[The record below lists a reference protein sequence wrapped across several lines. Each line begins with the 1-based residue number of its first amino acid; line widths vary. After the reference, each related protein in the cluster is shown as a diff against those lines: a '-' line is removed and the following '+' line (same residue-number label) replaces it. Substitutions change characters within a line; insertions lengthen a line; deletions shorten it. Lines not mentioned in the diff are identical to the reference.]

1 MMNFLTSIS
10 NWANEHPGQAI
21 GAFLGFLIGLLILV
35 FGLLKTCLVVILAL
49 IGFLI
54 GKIKDEGLGGGFK
67 GIFKRN
73 KE

>member
-1 MMNFLTSIS
+1 MMNFFTNIV

-21 GAFLGFLIGLLILV
+21 GAFLGFLIGLLILM

-49 IGFLI
+49 IGFFI

-67 GIFKRN
+67 DIFKRD

>member
-1 MMNFLTSIS
+1 MNFLARIA

-21 GAFLGFLIGLLILV
+21 GAFLGFLIGLLILT
-35 FGLLKTCLVVILAL
+35 FGFLKTCLVVILAL

-54 GKIKDEGLGGGFK
+54 GKMKDEGLSGGFK